1 MLSVGDVVQIGQ
13 RRYIVESGRAG
24 IISCSKCQMRN
35 CHENEDFSFF
45 KKENGALTC
54 GDLLKVNQ
62 FFKEIE
68 DDDY

>member
-1 MLSVGDVVQIGQ
+1 MLNVGDVVQIGQ
-13 RRYIVESGRAG
+13 RKYIVKSGRTG
-24 IISCSKCQMRN
+24 IISCSKCQIRN

-45 KKENGALTC
+45 KKERGALTC

-62 FFKEIE
+62 FFKEE